1 MRNFSVQ
8 LKSNPSY
15 KLFVLEKIGGY
26 FYKNAIIPPLIH
38 YDHLIINE
46 RKEFEEFC
54 DYWLYTVPKES
65 VNWFYYKFPSSYVGS
80 FGAGRAYEY
89 LYKSSDK
96 TKNLVDE
103 NSIMI
108 SKKYNTEVLDTLLEE
123 ERLRFRE
130 KNGISN
136 EATVF
141 YGLPGNFG
149 EKSITLMGNRKH

>member
-1 MRNFSVQ
+1 
-8 LKSNPSY
+8 
-15 KLFVLEKIGGY
+15 
-26 FYKNAIIPPLIH
+26 
-38 YDHLIINE
+38 
-46 RKEFEEFC
+46 
-54 DYWLYTVPKES
+54 
-65 VNWFYYKFPSSYVGS
+65 
-80 FGAGRAYEY
+80 
-89 LYKSSDK
+89 
-96 TKNLVDE
+96 
-103 NSIMI
+103 MI